1 MKRQIE
7 DEAAKSVAGLSA
19 FKATGNAMRDGFR
32 RMIEKK
38 LLEKVQ
44 NEMKK

>member
-1 MKRQIE
+1 
-7 DEAAKSVAGLSA
+7 
-19 FKATGNAMRDGFR
+19 MRDGFR

-44 NEMKK
+44 GELAKK